1 VRIDRIANL
10 TDKKCTSGAKELLN
24 RRTQRST
31 QNPRPDD
38 LKRPN
43 TMLADG
49 RMHCI
54 GSEIE
59 ITWPRNS
66 TEINANLR
74 EERWFGK

>member
-1 VRIDRIANL
+1 
-10 TDKKCTSGAKELLN
+10 
-24 RRTQRST
+24 
-31 QNPRPDD
+31 
-38 LKRPN
+38 
-43 TMLADG
+43 MLADG